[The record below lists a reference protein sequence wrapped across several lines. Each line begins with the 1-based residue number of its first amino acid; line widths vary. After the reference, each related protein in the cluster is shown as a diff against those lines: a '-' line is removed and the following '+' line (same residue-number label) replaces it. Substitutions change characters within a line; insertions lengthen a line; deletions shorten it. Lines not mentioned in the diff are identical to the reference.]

1 MTASLSAV
9 GMGEPHAPPGDW
21 PPPSMNGTEEKD
33 DSTAA
38 DTPEGESAATE
49 EGSDAQVVPAGIY
62 VLMCRMC
69 GMLLCRAEE
78 LLQDAINNDPSNGSY
93 FVEVNTW
100 AVHAISALTL
110 SAHAFPE

>member
-1 MTASLSAV
+1 
-9 GMGEPHAPPGDW
+9 MGEPHAPPGDW

-33 DSTAA
+33 GSPAA
-38 DTPEGESAATE
+38 DTPEGEPAATE
-49 EGSDAQVVPAGIY
+49 EGSDAQVAPAGIY

-69 GMLLCRAEE
+69 GMLLCRAQE
-78 LLQDAINNDPSNGSY
+78 LLQDTINNDPSNGSY
-93 FVEVNTW
+93 FVEVNTR